1 MTASR
6 VRIFANSQ
14 RGASMTEVLLAMAI
28 VAMAAPFLYG
38 QIADTNNT
46 LRDIAAANKI
56 IGLRDSVLNFVRL
69 NQNTWPDVA
78 QIKLS
83 DEELDSI
90 SDVPVAGFIDKYSL
104 NGATVTDVYLS
115 FDLNQSSLRTNQVAR
130 HIGSDAA
137 VVGSDGIAYG
147 GAWAVSAPDFRPGDL
162 IYKISRDITGED
174 KTKYLHRTEN
184 SEEQLNTMFRD
195 LNMNKNRAY
204 NVGGVVADSG
214 KIKNASVP
222 FIETASLSADTLY
235 FSSGASLDA
244 QNTAFGTL
252 RVTGDM
258 SGFRNIYANKLNGDG
273 FSTDDRIITD
283 RATVVN
289 SVNVANN
296 FELKSDSSRTI
307 SAFTGISAHTVKT
320 SFIST
325 EEIIFYDN
333 FGLTISG
340 ELLMSTTAPLRIGS
354 WTFPSLTP
362 PRITELHLRRA
373 SVPALPVANEFS
385 VIMSDDWRSAMP
397 MDLVQ

>member
-222 FIETASLSADTLY
+222 FIETSSLSADTLY

-244 QNTAFGTL
+244 QNTAFGKL

-273 FSTDDRIITD
+273 FSTDGRIITD

>member
-162 IYKISRDITGED
+162 IYKISIDITGED

-222 FIETASLSADTLY
+222 FIETSSLSADTLY

-244 QNTAFGTL
+244 QNTAFGKL

-273 FSTDDRIITD
+273 FSTDGRIITD

>member
-222 FIETASLSADTLY
+222 FIETSSLSADTLY

-244 QNTAFGTL
+244 QNTAFGKL

-273 FSTDDRIITD
+273 FSTNGRIITD

>member
-162 IYKISRDITGED
+162 IYKISRDLNGED

-222 FIETASLSADTLY
+222 FIETSSLSADTLY

-244 QNTAFGTL
+244 QNTAFGKL

-273 FSTDDRIITD
+273 FSTDGRIITD